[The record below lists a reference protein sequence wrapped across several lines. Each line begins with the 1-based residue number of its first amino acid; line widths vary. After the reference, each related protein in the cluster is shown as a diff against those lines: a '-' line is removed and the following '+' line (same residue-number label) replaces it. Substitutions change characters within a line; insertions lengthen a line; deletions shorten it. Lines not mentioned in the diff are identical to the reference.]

1 MGQACAKVQHDT
13 LEELTEDLCLRYTG
27 AATSFTVPFN
37 SCIKNLLRCC
47 HMPSTEISSSLL
59 ELTVWKG
66 DSVTGICAEV
76 RELGLV
82 GVHAGGA
89 KTQIWKVKVAGR
101 LKFSLE
107 G

>member
-1 MGQACAKVQHDT
+1 MGKACAKVQHDI
-13 LEELTEDLCLRYTG
+13 LEELKEGLCLRYAG
-27 AATSFTVPFN
+27 AATSFTHPLN
-37 SCIKNLLRCC
+37 SCTKSLLRCC

-66 DSVTGICAEV
+66 DSITGICAEV

-82 GVHAGGA
+82 EVHTGGA
-89 KTQIWKVKVAGR
+89 KTQIWKVKVQG
-101 LKFSLE
+101 